1 MSCFREP
8 AEHPSWEA
16 GQSPPLKRILILYPH
31 ITCWS
36 CQAPAGAHG
45 SAIAQAANTSSV
57 HYIQPAHRH
66 LPASGFSENVN
77 LLHTFKNRGNIT
89 QLPEF
94 PPSAENTNPG
104 VGGHRA
110 HVPAWRRLAVAG
122 ASADYAQGASACLSF
137 RARCFQ
143 FPGSP
148 PLLSALNLVHVA
160 HVRHL
165 PHLVG
170 VVTLPT
176 LPRWTQTRFLV
187 PFG

>member
-122 ASADYAQGASACLSF
+122 ASADYAQGASACLHLGQDASSF
-137 RARCFQ
+137 Q
-143 FPGSP
+143 
-148 PLLSALNLVHVA
+148 
-160 HVRHL
+160 VR
-165 PHLVG
+165 PH
-170 VVTLPT
+170 
-176 LPRWTQTRFLV
+176 FLA
-187 PFG
+187 P